1 MPNGCRD
8 RLPKVLNEA
17 APKQARNSLAKFKKR
32 KSKPTSGSGSGRG
45 DGQAEPPA
53 KDDMAGGAEPEPPPA
68 TAKPASSAPTD
79 GSGEDAKAPE
89 PPPESELQRG
99 EKERKLNLLFWMR
112 VTLAVAAGAAA
123 TFVFADIEGED
134 RRWASIAFMII
145 LFVGTVFVAK
155 GMKMQL
161 PSSDRKKIVTQGLGS
176 YVFLYL
182 FVWIVSYTLVNLESV
197 QSGINL

>member
-1 MPNGCRD
+1 M
-8 RLPKVLNEA
+8 
-17 APKQARNSLAKFKKR
+17 AKFKKR
-32 KSKPTSGSGSGRG
+32 KSKPTSDSGSGRG
-45 DGQAEPPA
+45 DRQAEPPA
-53 KDDMAGGAEPEPPPA
+53 KDDMAGRAEPEPSPA
-68 TAKPASSAPTD
+68 AAKPASSAPTD
-79 GSGEDAKAPE
+79 GGEDAKAPE
-89 PPPESELQRG
+89 PPPESEFQRS

-112 VTLAVAAGAAA
+112 VTLAVAAGTAA

-145 LFVGTVFVAK
+145 LFIGTVFVAK